1 MTMKKTIVTAGL
13 LAALAMSAFAGS
25 AMAQDALTLKLKWV
39 PQAQFAG
46 YYVAASKGYYAEE
59 NLNVTIDGG
68 STDVSPVQAL
78 VGGTADVVINW
89 AADALASRE
98 KGVNLVN
105 IAQPFK
111 NSALLLTC
119 RKDMGIA
126 TSADFKG
133 KTLGVWFGGNEY
145 PFYAYMTKLGYP
157 TQGGADGVEVLKQG
171 FNVDPLLQKQ
181 AACVSTMTYNEYGQV
196 LDGGLKPEDLVVFN
210 YRDEGVGMLED
221 GLYVLED
228 KLADPAFKDVLVR
241 FVRASMKGW
250 KDAVEN
256 PAAAAQIVVD
266 SDPSGAATIEHQT
279 YMMGEVAK
287 LIDPEFKGALSV
299 DDFNQT
305 VQTLLSASGSET
317 PTITKEPVGAYTAEI
332 TDKL

>member
-1 MTMKKTIVTAGL
+1 MKKTLMGAGVL
-13 LAALAMSAFAGS
+13 ALALAAFAGS
-25 AMAQDALTLKLKWV
+25 ASAQDALTLKLKWV

-68 STDVSPVQAL
+68 STDVTPVQAL

-98 KGVNLVN
+98 KGVKITN

-111 NSALLLTC
+111 GSALLLAC
-119 RKDMGIA
+119 RKDMA
-126 TSADFKG
+126 VASPADFKG

-145 PFYAYMTKLGYP
+145 PFYAYMAKLGVP

-181 AACVSTMTYNEYGQV
+181 AACVSAMTYNEYGQII
-196 LDGGLKPEDLVVFN
+196 DGGLKPEDLLVFN

-228 KLADPAFKDVLVR
+228 RLADPAFKDVLVR

-250 KDAVEN
+250 KDAVAN
-256 PAAAAQIVVD
+256 PDEAAQIVVD
-266 SDPSGAATIEHQT
+266 SDPSGAAELAHQQ

-287 LIDPEFKGALSV
+287 LIDPEFKGALNV

-305 VQTLLSASGSET
+305 VATLLASKDGEN
-317 PTITKEPVGAYTAEI
+317 PAITKEPDAAAHTSEI
-332 TDKL
+332 TDAL

>member
-1 MTMKKTIVTAGL
+1 MKKNMIAAGAI
-13 LAALAMSAFAGS
+13 AALLGAMGAAN
-25 AMAQDALTLKLKWV
+25 AADALTLKLKWV

-46 YYVAASKGYYAEE
+46 YYVAASKGYYAAE
-59 NLNVTIDGG
+59 NLDVTIDGG

-78 VGGTADVVINW
+78 VSGTADVVINW
-89 AADALASRE
+89 AADALSARE
-98 KGVNLVN
+98 KGFNLVN

-119 RKDMGIA
+119 RKDMGVA
-126 TSADFKG
+126 STADFKG

-145 PFYAYMTKLGYP
+145 PFYAYMAKLGYP

-181 AACVSTMTYNEYGQV
+181 AACISTMTYNEYGQV
-196 LDGGLKPEDLVVFN
+196 IDGGLKPEDLLVFN

-221 GLYVLED
+221 GLYVLQN
-228 KLADPAFKDVLVR
+228 KLNDPAFKDILVR

-250 KDAVEN
+250 KDAVAN
-256 PAAAAQIVVD
+256 PDEAAQIVVD
-266 SDPSGAATIEHQT
+266 SDPSGAATLDHQK

-287 LIDPEFKGALSV
+287 LIDPEFKGALNV
-299 DDFNQT
+299 NDFNQT
-305 VQTLLSASGSET
+305 VATLLASKDGET
-317 PTITKEPVGAYTAEI
+317 PAITKEPDAGAYTAEI
-332 TDKL
+332 TDAASK